1 MVRALSPKQA
11 EMAGFKP
18 WQYDYKA
25 VPEGTWFAILDQKI
39 WGSSKQPR
47 VFPLRCFFSTPD
59 GKKYQLTAF
68 RTQDTREIYA
78 PADGHLDVGSVPV
91 GALLRVVVGRNSK
104 GNIKWLSAEV
114 EAKGLP
120 L

>member
-91 GALLRVVVGRNSK
+91 GTLLRVVVGRNGK

-114 EAKGLP
+114 EANGLP

>member
-1 MVRALSPKQA
+1 MARALSPRQA
-11 EMAGFKP
+11 ELAGFRA
-18 WQYDYKA
+18 WDYDYKT

-39 WGSSKQPR
+39 WGSSKRPR
-47 VFPLRCFFSTPD
+47 VFPLRCFLSTPD

-78 PADGHLDVGSVPV
+78 PADGLLDVGSVPV

-104 GNIKWLSAEV
+104 GNVKWLSAEV
-114 EAKGLP
+114 EAKGLAV
-120 L
+120 